1 MKWIVGAN
9 CKAYTM
15 AENRHVSDVWRLA
28 TREAADFQKQWADIQ
43 LTARLFA
50 HSAEKVCLAPREQQ
64 SKHARQAENEDF

>member
-1 MKWIVGAN
+1 MFDVW
-9 CKAYTM
+9 
-15 AENRHVSDVWRLA
+15 HVWRLATRA